1 MQWWVSITLVNFD
14 VTPHPAGQYLCIE
27 LEDVPLLVAER
38 LRQYGF
44 LLAYALYAHE
54 QKLSVLHFHVQK
66 YGAYTEPLK
75 SKDEV
80 LFMVSGHPR
89 ALPLL
94 CAAA

>member
-1 MQWWVSITLVNFD
+1 V
-14 VTPHPAGQYLCIE
+14 CIE
-27 LEDVPLLVAER
+27 LEDVPALVAER

-44 LLAYALYAHE
+44 LLAYALYTHE

-80 LFMVSGHPR
+80 LFMVSLSIHP
-89 ALPLL
+89 L
-94 CAAA
+94 CAANALPPHCAGSD